1 MSKLIYSEIYDCI
14 YILFTSPKYLS
25 TRELEAMKSIAIILS
40 LFFFFL
46 ISQAPTADSMVIH
59 VSLKINKY
67 VYNMEVN
74 KWILSEIDALYSMPN
89 STLYVLSWSLKFEYK

>member
-1 MSKLIYSEIYDCI
+1 
-14 YILFTSPKYLS
+14 
-25 TRELEAMKSIAIILS
+25 
-40 LFFFFL
+40 
-46 ISQAPTADSMVIH
+46 MVIH